1 MEDVKHVKLTGV
13 GVGNL
18 ISLVGVEPDLL
29 LATAQDAGG
38 EPLLEPEHAGG
49 HQKRTIVRPS
59 NQTQPNLPLGV
70 ELIKQQGC
78 NSVTTLIV
86 QISM

>member
-1 MEDVKHVKLTGV
+1 MEDVKLTGV

-38 EPLLEPEHAGG
+38 EPLLEPEHARGTP
-49 HQKRTIVRPS
+49 KTDNR
-59 NQTQPNLPLGV
+59 
-70 ELIKQQGC
+70 
-78 NSVTTLIV
+78 
-86 QISM
+86 